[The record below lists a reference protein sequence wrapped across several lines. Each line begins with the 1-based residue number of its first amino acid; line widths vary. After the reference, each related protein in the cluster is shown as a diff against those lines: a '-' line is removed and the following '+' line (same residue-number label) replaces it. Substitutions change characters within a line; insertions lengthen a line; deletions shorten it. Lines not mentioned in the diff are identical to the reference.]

1 MYFELQPVL
10 SYNALISFIIGER
23 GCGKTFTTKKF
34 CINDY
39 LKNGHQFVYI
49 RRYKSELEN
58 AMEGFFTQL
67 QDAGIFKDL
76 NFEIK
81 TSKKSITK
89 FICNGEVIGYAIPLS
104 VANILKSSSFPK
116 VKNIMFDEFMIDNGT
131 YHYLRNEVVQF
142 LDVIETIARLRDVRV
157 FMLSNAISITNPYF
171 NFFGD
176 ITLPYKSQFKTF
188 KDGTILVCYIK
199 NEAYRK
205 VKKESRFGKLI
216 EGTEYAK
223 YAIDNEFLRDS
234 KSFIAKRSKSARVFS
249 TIIANG
255 NKYGIWRDWHEG
267 FIFVSDKFDPSNP
280 CVFAFDINEHNE
292 NTILVKARSSTWF
305 KPIINAYR
313 QGRLYFENQKIKN
326 NFMPILNKCLTY

>member
-1 MYFELQPVL
+1 MYFDIQPVL
-10 SYNALISFIIGER
+10 SYNALISFILGER
-23 GCGKTFTTKKF
+23 GCGKTFSCKKF

-49 RRYKSELEN
+49 RRYMSELEN
-58 AMEGFFTQL
+58 AMEGFFAQL
-67 QDAGIFKDL
+67 QDAGIFKEY

-89 FICNGEVIGYAIPLS
+89 FLCNGEVIGFAIPLS
-104 VANILKSSSFPK
+104 IANILKSSSFPK

-142 LDVIETIARLRDVRV
+142 LDVIETVARLRDVRV

-171 NFFGD
+171 NFFD
-176 ITLPYKSQFKTF
+176 LTIPYGSEFKTF
-188 KDGTILVCYIK
+188 KNGTILVCYAK

-234 KSFIAKRSKSARVFS
+234 KSFISKRPKNTRVYS
-249 TIIANG
+249 TVIANG
-255 NKYGIWRDWHEG
+255 QKYGIWRDWQNG
-267 FIFVSDKFDPSNP
+267 FIFVSKKFDPSNP
-280 CVFAFDINEHNE
+280 CVFAFDVNEHNE
-292 NTILVKARSSTWF
+292 NTILVKARSSSWF
-305 KPIINAYR
+305 APVITAYR
-313 QGRLYFENQKIKN
+313 QGRLYFESQKIKN
-326 NFMPILNKCLTY
+326 NFMVVLNKCLTY

>member
-10 SYNALISFIIGER
+10 SYNALLNFIVAER
-23 GCGKTFTTKKF
+23 GVGKTFSTKKF

-39 LKNGHQFVYI
+39 LKNGNQFVYI

-58 AMEGFFTQL
+58 AMEGFFSQL
-67 QDAGIFKDL
+67 QDAGIFRDL

-89 FICNGEVIGYAIPLS
+89 FLCNGQIIGYAIPLS
-104 VANILKSSSFPK
+104 IANILKSSSFSR

-142 LDVIETIARLRDVRV
+142 LDVIETVARLRDVRV
-157 FMLSNAISITNPYF
+157 FLLGNAISITNPYF
-171 NFFGD
+171 NFFD
-176 ITLPYKSQFKTF
+176 LTLPYNSQFKTF
-188 KDGTILVCYIK
+188 K
-199 NEAYRK
+199 AYRK